1 MPILRFA
8 SLQVGSMM
16 LVTKPLSC
24 FLVLLGILVFPISS
38 TQAQVT
44 FTFTDKNLKSCDDF
58 ATQVLNDPWDMSDTA
73 DINKYFKD
81 IDIQNFTNPQCTN
94 GQFQG
99 TTESTASFFYLFSPA
114 PAGAYAVG
122 GRWGQ
127 TIGFNSSKFTQ
138 FSIKYSATK
147 PDEEGLR
154 MIWDRAL
161 NYASNRNIVRTR
173 LNKFQTG
180 PRTYSIDLTSF
191 DGSDFQGDSSNTAHW
206 ESEAVTG
213 LAIIPTTK
221 IGSAISIDWIRLE
234 DPTSCTI
241 PGPTGT
247 GEPLTYQAQPDGNDN
262 LINIYLVPE
271 GVTNPIQSGYV
282 KKIVSKQ
289 PATDGS
295 VSITDTVG
303 FPPGTYKAIALLD
316 GDFATIE
323 RDNPWDFNDDAD
335 VASSSGIS
343 NLSYASGVLSGT
355 SAGGFLNLQ
364 VDNGINLSI
373 YKVVTIKGT
382 FPSAPSVI
390 GPTGNY
396 HQLVRDGTYTSYY
409 TTDLTSSSD
418 WNGTAANFRLYIPSG
433 SFTIDFVSARKSGDD
448 INFNRSASSVSAKMS
463 SPSGSVVVINAPP
476 SIDIKT
482 PNEQGGEAL
491 RPWNMNSGDF
501 NVFANL
507 LEANDSNYPAE
518 STVSYLPDVRALDG
532 VRGDFFKGTSKNGSD
547 DPINY
552 STAPFGS
559 FNKFSFSSSEYRNLC
574 FKLLID
580 REFSLGTGSVG
591 RAIYEANG
599 IYYTSEDI
607 PLIYDGWSGSRWYN
621 YCMEMSAVP
630 TDGSATSNWNGTI
643 SAFRIDPHEFNVQT
657 SYYFDWIKLRKDYL
671 APGVLSVAYDA
682 SDADSDPITLTFYAS
697 TTKNTLGTAIP
708 GASFVVGSSSRVYQ
722 LNTTNLTNG
731 SYYINVRASD
741 GVNNTVTRYGTGR
754 VTVSNSASQ
763 GSAPVLSLEAP
774 VASATYCD
782 ALQLKGYALQ
792 TDRFENVAAVEVR
805 VDGTWLTNIY
815 PSRYSGLAKTAY
827 PTADSSNSGFNELID
842 ISSLSNGAHTATI
855 IAHSTRGLSTTLARS
870 FTKSNTGC
878 TTPLTDPN
886 PSGTSVTVSLNP
898 TPTPRPTATPI
909 PNPVKVSAAVH
920 SKAGAATII
929 LKPIPGNYRNCKL
942 NLYTRQRA
950 GSVRTK
956 VVSAAIRVPQVVR
969 KQMKLTLKGMT
980 VSSKGPQSIILS
992 NNVTCGS
999 RTNSESSVRTMKL
1012 SRGSRGLK
1020 TYAQVVSAMK
1030 RLKAVP

>member
-1 MPILRFA
+1 
-8 SLQVGSMM
+8 MM
-16 LVTKPLSC
+16 LVIKPLRC
-24 FLVLLGILVFPISS
+24 LLVLLSILIFPIAN
-38 TQAQVT
+38 THAQVN

-58 ATQVLNDPWDMSDTA
+58 ATQVLNDPWDMSNSG

-81 IDIQNFTNPQCTN
+81 VDIQNFTTPQFTG

-99 TTESTASFFYLFSPA
+99 TTASAASYFYLFSPA

-206 ESEAVTG
+206 EAEAVTG

-221 IGSAISIDWIRLE
+221 IGSAIGIDWIRLE

-247 GEPLTYQAQPDGNDN
+247 GEPLSYTAVPVGNDN
-262 LINIYLVPE
+262 LMNVYLVPE
-271 GVTNPIQSGYV
+271 GVTNPVQSGYV

-289 PATDGS
+289 PAADGS

-303 FPPGTYKAIALLD
+303 LPPGTYKAVALLD

-335 VASSSGIS
+335 VASSFSIS
-343 NLSYASGVLSGT
+343 NLNYASGVLSGT
-355 SAGGFLNLQ
+355 SSGGIFNLQ
-364 VDNGINLSI
+364 VDSGINLST
-373 YKVVTIKGT
+373 YKFVTIKGS
-382 FPSAPSVI
+382 FSSAPSVI
-390 GPTGNY
+390 GPSPSNTY
-396 HQLVRDGTYTSYY
+396 HQLTRHESSEYY
-409 TTDLTSSSD
+409 SLDLT
-418 WNGTAANFRLYIPSG
+418 GTPSWSGTSGNFRIYIPSG
-433 SFTIDFVSARKSGDD
+433 SFTIDFVSARKNGTD
-448 INFNRSASSVSAKMS
+448 INFNRSAASVAAKMS
-463 SPSGSVVVINAPP
+463 TPSGSVVVINAPP

-574 FKLLID
+574 FRLLID
-580 REFSLGTGSVG
+580 RDFSLGTGSVG

-671 APGVLSVAYDA
+671 APGVLSVAYDT
-682 SDADSDPITLTFYAS
+682 SDADNDPITLTFYAS

-708 GASFVVGSSSRVYQ
+708 GASFVVGTGSRVYQ

-731 SYYINVRASD
+731 SYYINVQASD

-774 VASATYCD
+774 VVNATYCD

-792 TDRFENVAAVEVR
+792 TDRFENVAAVEVSI
-805 VDGTWLTNIY
+805 DGTWLTNIY
-815 PSRYSGLAKTAY
+815 PNLYSGLARATY
-827 PTADSSNSGFNELID
+827 PTADASNSGFNELVD
-842 ISSLSNGAHTATI
+842 ISSISNGSHTATI
-855 IAHSTRGLSTTLARS
+855 TAHSTRGLTTTLSRT

-886 PSGTSVTVSLNP
+886 PSGTPIAVSLNP
-898 TPTPRPTATPI
+898 TTTPRPTATPI
-909 PNPVKVSAAVH
+909 PNPVKVAAAVH

-929 LKPIPGNYRNCKL
+929 LKPIPGNYRNCSL
-942 NLYTRQRA
+942 NLYIRRTA
-950 GSVRTK
+950 GSARSK
-956 VVSAAIRVPQVVR
+956 VVSAKIDVPQVVR
-969 KQMKLTLKGMT
+969 KEMKLTLKGMT

-999 RTNSESSVRTMKL
+999 RTNTESPVRTLKL
-1012 SRGSRGLK
+1012 SRGARGLT
-1020 TYAQVVSAMK
+1020 TYGQIISAMK